1 MNQTRSPRAAINAVV
16 FASTVGF
23 MGIGLVDPIL
33 IAIAEGLHATPSE
46 VSLLFTSYFLITA
59 VMMLIT
65 DIVATRIGLKNS
77 IMLGAFIV
85 AVFALGSGTSQT
97 VEQLVGYRSGWGL
110 GNALF
115 VATALTLIVTLS
127 QKKGKESVRLYE
139 AALGVGIAIGPLIGA
154 ILGKGSWRYPFWG
167 TALLM
172 LIGFV
177 SIAYFVPATPVKH
190 NQRHALSAPFQ
201 ALQQPKLRLIS
212 LSAFFYNFVF
222 FAILAYSPFVLDLGV
237 LEIGAVFFGWGIA
250 LAITSTL
257 ITPRWQSQLHPVSI
271 VGRCQW
277 VLVVLMLIMG
287 YFSMPSHFHR
297 APLVIAIIIS
307 GGLFGVVNTL
317 FTELALETHPNSTS
331 IASAAYNFVRWL
343 GGAIAP
349 ILITHIGEHYGSQY
363 SFLLAAV
370 FALIAC
376 FIISKARLP
385 KPQISHPLPPLRA
398 TVSGRRRP
406 VMILM
411 DGSDSDDVAI
421 NYARQ
426 FLHPNNHRLLLVTV
440 NVVEGVEGEG
450 VREGPSQALGRL
462 KEYFKQLSDHGFDVT
477 SEAISDVLPVQVAK
491 TIVGRGRALDA
502 ELLLMVKHS
511 HATLL
516 NRALSFSVTQEV
528 TEQSHCPVLVIPS
541 GSQSS

>member
-1 MNQTRSPRAAINAVV
+1 MAMTQSRAAINAVV

-33 IAIAEGLHATPSE
+33 VAIADGLNATPSE

-65 DIVATRIGLKNS
+65 DIAATRIGLKNT
-77 IMLGAFIV
+77 IMLGAFVV
-85 AVFALGSGTSQT
+85 ALFALGSGNSNT
-97 VEQLVGYRSGWGL
+97 VGQLVGYRSGWGL

-139 AALGVGIAIGPLIGA
+139 AALGVGIAIGPLVGA
-154 ILGKGSWRYPFWG
+154 LLGQGSWRYPFWG

-177 SIAYFVPATPVKH
+177 SIAYFVPATPVQRQ
-190 NQRHALSAPFQ
+190 QRHSLAAPFQ
-201 ALQQPKLRLIS
+201 ALKQPKLRLIS

-222 FAILAYSPFVLDLGV
+222 FAILAYSPFVLQLGV
-237 LEIGAVFFGWGIA
+237 LEIGAVFFGWGLA

-257 ITPRWQSQLHPVSI
+257 ITPRWQSRLHPVSI
-271 VGRCQW
+271 IIRCQW

-287 YFSMPSHFHR
+287 YFAAPAHFDKT
-297 APLVIAIIIS
+297 PLVIAIIVS
-307 GGLFGVVNTL
+307 GALFGVVNTL
-317 FTELALETHPNSTS
+317 FTELAIETHPTSTS

-349 ILITHIGEHYGSQY
+349 ILITHIGEHYGSAY
-363 SFLLAAV
+363 SFSLAAV

-376 FIISKARLP
+376 AIISRAKLP

-398 TVSGRRRP
+398 TVAAPRRP

-411 DGSDSDDVAI
+411 DGSPSDTLAVD
-421 NYARQ
+421 YAHQ
-426 FLHPNNHRLLLVTV
+426 FLQPQNHRLLLVTV

-450 VREGPSQALGRL
+450 VRETPVQEMGQL
-462 KEYFKQLSDHGFDVT
+462 KHYLQKLSERGFDVM
-477 SEAISDVLPVQVAK
+477 SEAISDVLPMQVAK
-491 TIVGRGRALDA
+491 TIIRRGEALDA
-502 ELLLMVKHS
+502 QLLVMVKHS
-511 HATLL
+511 HASFIQ
-516 NRALSFSVTQEV
+516 RALSFSVTQEV
-528 TEQSHCPVLVIPS
+528 TEQARCPVLVIPK
-541 GSQSS
+541 GNQSS